1 MNLELLRDNETANG
15 GILGRLYVDGQ
26 FFGYTLENSATAIP
40 SGVFSMFARFSP
52 KFNSFKAAINVPG
65 REYIMFHGANT
76 PGDLSGCVGV
86 SRSQD
91 EKAGTI
97 KGDLSAALYE
107 RLKNELD
114 AGNVV
119 ITIRRATNWPLLL
132 AICGAAVYFFTR

>member
-1 MNLELLRDNETANG
+1 MNLELLRDNQTANG

-26 FFGYTLENSATAIP
+26 FFGYTLENAAAAIP
-40 SGVFSMFARFSP
+40 AGVFSMFARFSP

-76 PGDLSGCVGV
+76 PGDLAGCIGV

-91 EKAGTI
+91 TDAGTI
-97 KGDLSAALYE
+97 AGDLSGVLYE
-107 RLKNELD
+107 RLKNDLE

-119 ITIRRATNWPLLL
+119 LTITVKRL
-132 AICGAAVYFFTR
+132 